1 MVFVCKRKEFKM
13 QTKEQIAGYLFI
25 LPTYLFF
32 ILFSLI
38 PTIGTFII
46 SFTEYNMVKPL
57 SFIGL
62 DNYKNIFTDRVI
74 PVVTANTIK
83 YTVFSVLLNVVFA
96 LFLAI
101 ALNSRIILSPVRNI
115 ARATVFFPYVI
126 AYAYISLIWVYMFA
140 TDTGIV
146 NYYLNLIGI
155 QSVPWFTS
163 HKYALNMLI
172 VLDVWKNVGFGMVI
186 FLSGLQNIPK
196 EYYEAAAI
204 DGASTIKTVFG
215 ITLPLLSPMIVM
227 NIMLYTINALQV
239 FDSIN
244 VITKGGPGDSTRSI
258 VTYLYDTAF
267 KGYKLGYASALS
279 IIFMSLIIFITL
291 LQFRLDKGSNYN

>member
-1 MVFVCKRKEFKM
+1 
-13 QTKEQIAGYLFI
+13 
-25 LPTYLFF
+25 
-32 ILFSLI
+32 
-38 PTIGTFII
+38 
-46 SFTEYNMVKPL
+46 MVKPL

-204 DGASTIKTVFG
+204 DGALTIKTVFG

-291 LQFRLDKGSNYN
+291 LQF

>member
-1 MVFVCKRKEFKM
+1 MIFKRKELRM

-25 LPTYLFF
+25 LPTYILF

-38 PTIGTFII
+38 PTIGTFVV

-57 SFIGL
+57 SFVGL
-62 DNYKNIFTDRVI
+62 ENYKNIFSDSVI
-74 PVVTANTIK
+74 PVVTLNTIK
-83 YTVFSVLLNVVFA
+83 YTVFSVVLNVVFA
-96 LFLAI
+96 LILAI
-101 ALNSRIILSPVRNI
+101 ALNSKIILAPVRNI
-115 ARATVFFPYVI
+115 ARATVFFPYII
-126 AYAYISLIWVYMFA
+126 AYAYISLIWIYMFS
-140 TDTGIV
+140 TDTGII
-146 NYYLNLIGI
+146 NYYLNLVGI
-155 QSVPWFTS
+155 DSVPWFTS

-196 EYYEAAAI
+196 EYYEAASI
-204 DGASTIKTVFG
+204 DGASRIKTVFG
-215 ITLPLLSPMIVM
+215 ITLPLLTPMIVM
-227 NIMLYTINALQV
+227 NTMLYTINALQV

-267 KGYKLGYASALS
+267 KGYKMGYASALS
-279 IIFMSLIIFITL
+279 IIFMLAVVVITL
-291 LQFRLDKGSNYN
+291 MQFRLDKGSNYN

>member
-291 LQFRLDKGSNYN
+291 LQFTLRVSS